1 MLFGRI
7 LMVLNKGKQWHLFML
22 VVIERKDASIVLLA
36 NHNSLFVVA
45 GSPRTPTTDQEDA
58 SPLDAPSD
66 PTLVKTTSSSYSHSS
81 PI

>member
-1 MLFGRI
+1 MLFGRT
-7 LMVLNKGKQWHLFML
+7 LMVLNRGKQWHHFLII
-22 VVIERKDASIVLLA
+22 VAERKDASIVILT

-66 PTLVKTTSSSYSHSS
+66 PTLVKTTPTS
-81 PI
+81 